1 MLEALTQQ
9 WPSSL
14 RLENIY
20 KSYGA
25 IKVLEG
31 IDLTIQK
38 NKSVCVLGR
47 SGCGKST
54 LLKVIALLTRPDSG
68 KLYIDDR
75 DITGMQQEE
84 LDILRSN
91 LVAYS
96 FQEPLLLPYLTAIE
110 NITVL
115 LNVEEKKALEII
127 NELGLGERAMHR
139 PTKLSGGEKKRLDIA
154 RAILRNCPILVADE
168 PLSNLDPD
176 SASKVI
182 NLLKRHK
189 ERGGIVIYSSVDP
202 SGAEY
207 ADNVVNMERRS

>member
-68 KLYIDDR
+68 KLYIDNR

-127 NELGLGERAMHR
+127 NELGLERRAMHHQQSLAEGR
-139 PTKLSGGEKKRLDIA
+139 RRGLILLGQFSETA
-154 RAILRNCPILVADE
+154 R
-168 PLSNLDPD
+168 
-176 SASKVI
+176 
-182 NLLKRHK
+182 
-189 ERGGIVIYSSVDP
+189 YW
-202 SGAEY
+202 
-207 ADNVVNMERRS
+207 